1 MMNTNISLFPPI
13 RRVHIQ
19 KNIYTLQ
26 IQWNIIDKMSMQLIL
41 MLKKVNAYRERIGE
55 INEHTSY
62 HLQMCNNL
70 YKYACSKLFN

>member
-1 MMNTNISLFPPI
+1 M
-13 RRVHIQ
+13 
-19 KNIYTLQ
+19 Q

-41 MLKKVNAYRERIGE
+41 MLKKVNAYRERTGE

-70 YKYACSKLFN
+70 YN